1 MGQKQ
6 SKSRNQERQNI
17 VNKCYSHNEED
28 FFPDYNT
35 AIDLAVEN
43 FQLDNPG
50 FSGETEL
57 KLFEADRVEN
67 TISQFL
73 GSSIADFLAESACD
87 SDGEAAE
94 SWASKIIQNS
104 QLIQKTVKNAL
115 EDWANL
121 TRNQPNFF
129 GVKNVRPINVKIKV
143 DKSGN
148 WEDIS

>member
-1 MGQKQ
+1 MA
-6 SKSRNQERQNI
+6 
-17 VNKCYSHNEED
+17 KCYSHNEED

-57 KLFEADRVEN
+57 ELFKADMVEN

-73 GSSIADFLAESACD
+73 GTNIADILAETACD
-87 SDGEAAE
+87 SDDGGESAE

-129 GVKNVRPINVKIKV
+129 GVKNIRPIVAKIKF
-143 DKSGN
+143 DNDGF
-148 WEDIS
+148 WEEIVV